1 MSAEFSPEPAEPEQ
15 RQSSNLQ
22 KLRGWLGFSAVEAN
36 GQGSDLLTA
45 AVEDDL
51 RDENGNFSADKINAA
66 IERKEQ
72 ERLDRLS
79 PPGFPM
85 PLEAGPQRYDTP
97 PSFWAPDT
105 GGVPLA
111 YDEKYQYASKLCDR
125 LMRESRTRRP

>member
-1 MSAEFSPEPAEPEQ
+1 MSAEFSLEPAEPEQ
-15 RQSSNLQ
+15 RQPSNWQ
-22 KLRGWLGFSAVEAN
+22 RLRQWLGFSAVETG
-36 GQGSDLLTA
+36 GQSPDLLTA

-51 RDENGNFSADKINAA
+51 RDENGNFSAEKINAV

-105 GGVPLA
+105 DGVPLA
-111 YDEKYQYASKLCDR
+111 DYEPYQIAKRFLATLLPLDD
-125 LMRESRTRRP
+125 